1 MKYQLNVNQQQA
13 IELGITHINQA
24 LIFDLL
30 TTVASWAE
38 TIVIDDE
45 VFYWVSRQTISS
57 ELKLLGLK
65 NDTVYRNFKKLDN
78 LGLINYKKYG
88 KKDCIKITKL
98 GKKYL
103 SKPNENTMSDSNP
116 NHYIGNK
123 SEKELELGYKSEKN
137 SDLNPTYPLTN
148 KIIQEEE
155 RKKEQ
160 LEIKF
165 HKYLDLFIQ
174 WLKQENNNKINN
186 LYSYKKTLIEKFQ
199 QGQEK
204 IIYLFDEFLKSKFF
218 IENQTLGKFYQ
229 NKQIHLV
236 EVKEESNTYY
246 FQLFDTNSQKM
257 NLTVNQNEL
266 DEFISQLNNCYL

>member
-38 TIVIDDE
+38 TIVIDNE

-88 KKDCIKITKL
+88 KKDCIRITKL

-103 SKPNENTMSDSNP
+103 LKPNENTMSDSNP
-116 NHYIGNK
+116 NHYAGNK
-123 SEKELELGYKSEKN
+123 SEKEVKLESKSEKN

-148 KIIQEEE
+148 KIIEEDE

-174 WLKQENNNKINN
+174 WLKQENNIKINN
-186 LYSYKKTLIEKFQ
+186 LFSYKKTLIEKFQ

-204 IIYLFDEFLKSKFF
+204 IIFLFDEFLKSKFF

-236 EVKEESNTYY
+236 EIKEESNIYY
-246 FQLFDTNSQKM
+246 FQLFDTNSKKM
-257 NLTVNQNEL
+257 NITVNRNKI
-266 DEFISQLNNCYL
+266 DEFISQLNSYD

>member
-65 NDTVYRNFKKLDN
+65 NDTVYRNLKKLDN

-103 SKPNENTMSDSNP
+103 SKPNESAMSDSNP
-116 NHYIGNK
+116 NHYVGNK
-123 SEKELELGYKSEKN
+123 SEKKVKLESKSERKLN
-137 SDLNPTYPLTN
+137 SNPTYPLTN
-148 KIIQEEE
+148 KIIEEEE
-155 RKKEQ
+155 RKREQ

-165 HKYLDLFIQ
+165 QKFLNYFIK
-174 WLKQENNNKINN
+174 WLKQENNIKINN
-186 LYSYKKTLIEKFQ
+186 LYSYKKTLIERFQ
-199 QGQEK
+199 QRQEK
-204 IIYLFDEFLKSKFF
+204 IIYLFDEFLKSNFF
-218 IENQTLGKFYQ
+218 IEIQTIDKYFQDKVIKTLEIRESSNNYYFHLYDS
-229 NKQIHLV
+229 NNNHQII
-236 EVKEESNTYY
+236 EVKSKDLNI
-246 FQLFDTNSQKM
+246 FIQK
-257 NLTVNQNEL
+257 L
-266 DEFISQLNNCYL
+266 EFK

>member
-38 TIVIDDE
+38 TIVIDNE

-88 KKDCIKITKL
+88 KKDCIRITKL

-103 SKPNENTMSDSNP
+103 SKPNEHIMSDSNP
-116 NHYIGNK
+116 NHYVGNK
-123 SEKELELGYKSEKN
+123 SEKELELGSKSEKN

-148 KIIQEEE
+148 KIIKEEE
-155 RKKEQ
+155 REKEQ

-165 HKYLDLFIQ
+165 HKYLDLFIK

-186 LYSYKKTLIEKFQ
+186 LYSYKKTLLEKFQ

-236 EVKEESNTYY
+236 EIKEESNTYY
-246 FQLFDTNSQKM
+246 FQLFDTNGQKM
-257 NLTVNQNEL
+257 NLTVNQNTV
-266 DEFISQLNNCYL
+266 DEFISQLNS

>member
-65 NDTVYRNFKKLDN
+65 NDTVYRNFKKLDS

-98 GKKYL
+98 GKRYL

-116 NHYIGNK
+116 NHYVGNK
-123 SEKELELGYKSEKN
+123 SEKELELGSKSEKN

-204 IIYLFDEFLKSKFF
+204 II
-218 IENQTLGKFYQ
+218 
-229 NKQIHLV
+229 
-236 EVKEESNTYY
+236 
-246 FQLFDTNSQKM
+246 
-257 NLTVNQNEL
+257 
-266 DEFISQLNNCYL
+266 

>member
-38 TIVIDDE
+38 TIVIDNE

-65 NDTVYRNFKKLDN
+65 NDTVYRNLKKLDN
-78 LGLINYKKYG
+78 LRLINYKKYG
-88 KKDCIKITKL
+88 KKDCIRITKL

-103 SKPNENTMSDSNP
+103 SKPNEHIMSDSNP
-116 NHYIGNK
+116 NHYVGNK
-123 SEKELELGYKSEKN
+123 SEKELELGSKSEKN

-148 KIIQEEE
+148 KIIKEEE

-165 HKYLDLFIQ
+165 HKYLDLFIK

-186 LYSYKKTLIEKFQ
+186 LYSYKKTLLEKFQ

-204 IIYLFDEFLKSKFF
+204 IIYLFDEFLKSNFF
-218 IENQTLGKFYQ
+218 IEIQTIDKYFQDKVIKTLEIRESSNNYYFHLYDS
-229 NKQIHLV
+229 NNNHQIK
-236 EVKEESNTYY
+236 EVKSKDLNI
-246 FQLFDTNSQKM
+246 FIQK
-257 NLTVNQNEL
+257 L
-266 DEFISQLNNCYL
+266 EFK

>member
-65 NDTVYRNFKKLDN
+65 NDTVYRNFKKLDS

-98 GKKYL
+98 GKRYL

-116 NHYIGNK
+116 NHYVGNK
-123 SEKELELGYKSEKN
+123 SEKELELGSKSEKN

-236 EVKEESNTYY
+236 EIKEESNTYY
-246 FQLFDTNSQKM
+246 FQLFDTNSKKM
-257 NLTVNQNEL
+257 NITVNRNEI
-266 DEFISQLNNCYL
+266 DKFISQLNSYD

>member
-38 TIVIDDE
+38 TIVIDNE

-65 NDTVYRNFKKLDN
+65 NDTVYRNLKKLDH

-116 NHYIGNK
+116 NHYAGNK
-123 SEKELELGYKSEKN
+123 SEKELELGSKSEKN

-148 KIIQEEE
+148 IIIEEE
-155 RKKEQ
+155 EKEKEQ

-165 HKYLDLFIQ
+165 HKFQKFLNYFIK
-174 WLKQENNNKINN
+174 WLKQENNVKINN
-186 LYSYKKTLIEKFQ
+186 LYSYKKILIERFQ
-199 QGQEK
+199 QRQEK
-204 IIYLFDEFLKSKFF
+204 IIYLFDEFLKSNFF
-218 IENQTLGKFYQ
+218 IEIQTIDKYFQDKVIKTLEIRESSNDYYFHLYDS
-229 NKQIHLV
+229 NNNHQIM
-236 EVKEESNTYY
+236 EVKSKDLNI
-246 FQLFDTNSQKM
+246 FIQK
-257 NLTVNQNEL
+257 L
-266 DEFISQLNNCYL
+266 EF